1 MSHSAAPLAAGFF
14 GCILLASNAIL
25 TSQRG
30 EPPAVPAS
38 SFVTGSG
45 NFSPMVANLDKTVE
59 FFHDVLGLTLSA
71 AESARPV
78 PWDAEP
84 WHRGSPCTGARGR
97 QSCLRP
103 NRAAVGGRD

>member
-1 MSHSAAPLAAGFF
+1 MSHSGAPLAAGFF

-84 WHRGSPCTGARGR
+84 WHRDLHGSQGSPMRFATARV
-97 QSCLRP
+97 P
-103 NRAAVGGRD
+103 GGR